1 MGSVNMETGPC
12 LNIGWEEKLS
22 HRGARTGQILADWC
36 LERMGESGCQSDA
49 NRMRAS
55 QMHPVNHF
63 FLVWIT

>member
-36 LERMGESGCQSDA
+36 LERMGESGCQCYK
-49 NRMRAS
+49 
-55 QMHPVNHF
+55 VNNISVCTVLPSRH
-63 FLVWIT
+63 L